1 MTKKIFKNFV
11 AIVMA
16 IAMVIF
22 TMDVFTKTASA
33 YENNASFTLRFV
45 KGTPSSINQVSNEI
59 VITASG
65 APYVTLICDSFITD
79 APSAYIKV
87 VAYSNDKLFE
97 TNEVVFSSPGTYR
110 MYYKETATPNLG
122 TPVIIR
128 VNIEGYSTSNYVYVL
143 GSVKT

>member
-45 KGTPSSINQVSNEI
+45 KGTPSSINQVS
-59 VITASG
+59 
-65 APYVTLICDSFITD
+65 YVTFICDSFITD